1 MKDELIRV
9 ARYLLTASAIRT
21 LEKTDSV
28 SSEMSQS
35 RFIFQLMEKPI
46 IIVEATSNISVI
58 YFSFFCVRRVLHDIH
73 EAIIIVEPTSL

>member
-1 MKDELIRV
+1 LKDELIRV